1 MGIEYLDL
9 LEEQVDKAINKI
21 SRLTQEKQDLL
32 GNISE
37 LESKIQ
43 QLTDEIGHLRE
54 ENSSLNLKLSQ
65 IPDISESREREIKKR
80 LEELKDKIERHI
92 GE

>member
-21 SRLTQEKQDLL
+21 NRLTQEKQDLL

>member
-65 IPDISESREREIKKR
+65 IPDSSESREREIKKR